1 MARTRFQSLTS
12 RLQLGNIRGPSGIG
26 AREEARTTSI
36 ITREL
41 DKMGDFFMKRA
52 VKEAEIEGAKFG
64 ADNTPTVQEYKKS
77 ISKGDNPLEKFDR
90 NTVFGSSAYNQISK
104 SLGNSL
110 IVSASNQMNDRFLE
124 ADLNPISIDEF
135 RKDLNGIILET
146 SKLANQ
152 ISPGIGEQVTSDLSI
167 KANGHFYKYGVKIN
181 KITTRRLQSGA
192 TLILDNHLNNLEN
205 EITAILPKN
214 ADTVD
219 QKELAKKIYG
229 KDGIKESLLQKY
241 SQTMVGARFEREA
254 YKSGIKDWN
263 TAFKT
268 NMFSTL
274 KTLSL
279 NSSKDVSDITDD
291 LRRGKATGDKI
302 IDALVSGLSGV
313 DRKQLATEI
322 TSMVNNQNSIED
334 LADEESNELAS
345 KTASELEVTITNDI
359 QQGAS
364 QTIIISN
371 LAKLKKLVD
380 LEDDNNAWETLTKMN
395 NKAGGVRTVSDGIT
409 KRDLTKKA
417 GFGTLTY
424 KELNQK
430 ADLLTPTD
438 FNTILTKL
446 NGQQTQSFADAKTIL
461 AKELGFLVDREI
473 TDQND
478 PQYAKGE
485 VFVQILG
492 KLQEEEIAY
501 NKTKA
506 TADAPFDHIK
516 RVKELAKSDGEII
529 LQEIF
534 VKKRDSFKR
543 NYFNTFI
550 KEYPELIPINEPM
563 TRANVLKMED
573 KLEDMLTDVE
583 QRKGLFE
590 SGNEKKEK
598 QRIETFI
605 SITKSML
612 AEERFSE

>member
-380 LEDDNNAWETLTKMN
+380 LEDDNNPWETLTKMN